1 MQTYMTIVAEKDVAV
16 QERDMAIQEL
26 KIVLFEKEEAL
37 AERDRAIQERD
48 AAIAE
53 HKLILESY
61 DALNALYFR
70 ECSMNDDKSITVS
83 LGNGISPAPKHGH
96 HHLSEAALSTRNVPL
111 SDALSTSAVATGVT
125 KSFRKGRRGAIDAR
139 KQVTTSTSSGW
150 KDEHDFG
157 GNGIDSQLDMSELE
171 WETKSDLN
179 KFNFDESTMPAPVCS
194 CTGEVQQCYKWGNG
208 GWQSACCTTKM
219 SMYPLPHVPNKRRA
233 RVGGRKMSGSVFSKL
248 LCRLIDDGH
257 NLSAPVDLKNH
268 WGKHGTNRYSTIK

>member
-1 MQTYMTIVAEKDVAV
+1 MQTYMTVVAEKDVAV

-111 SDALSTSAVATGVT
+111 
-125 KSFRKGRRGAIDAR
+125 K
-139 KQVTTSTSSGW
+139 
-150 KDEHDFG
+150 
-157 GNGIDSQLDMSELE
+157 LE
-171 WETKSDLN
+171 WETKSGLN
-179 KFNFDESTMPAPVCS
+179 KFNFKESTMPAPVCS

-219 SMYPLPHVPNKRRA
+219 SMYPLPHVPNKRRT